1 MKTKAQATIEFSI
14 AFVCAIVFLIL
25 TCNLFVWLN
34 HCLVRRQVEYGNS
47 RQAATMTNDPGKD
60 DFFVFPIEE
69 AGGNAPEL
77 DVFSPGGR
85 Q

>member
-34 HCLVRRQVEYGNS
+34 HCLVRRQVAYGDS
-47 RQAATMTNDPGKD
+47 REEATRGNPGKD
-60 DFFVFPIEE
+60 DFFTP
-69 AGGNAPEL
+69 PRL
-77 DVFSPGGR
+77 RVFSKGGR
-85 Q
+85 